1 MMKSVPWVDVFS
13 SACVD
18 SMRVHHLVV
27 FLVRGA
33 PQQATVIS
41 SPQAAVGMFAWSDL
55 DTLYSCSASWTT
67 AGRWQWENACSPL
80 SNDRHYCMWW
90 FPMRSPILF

>member
-41 SPQAAVGMFAWSDL
+41 SPQAAVGMFACRIWTHYIVVQQVGPLQADGSGKML
-55 DTLYSCSASWTT
+55 VRRCPMIDTI
-67 AGRWQWENACSPL
+67 ACGGF
-80 SNDRHYCMWW
+80 R
-90 FPMRSPILF
+90 